1 MIRLVAMAKS
11 AVRCR
16 DSIGPHSFSQL
27 VHQLWPCLTSLL
39 CKGGARLKDVLRRLD
54 AHAIRACI
62 CAEDLDGEEVGQ
74 EPTMTSQQPEDDNL
88 LFAMV
93 GWCVISPSSSVVTQ
107 AVLPEGIEAAPYNGS
122 GFGVKYQLAHFLL
135 HPTCLNNG
143 QP

>member
-1 MIRLVAMAKS
+1 MLRSPDAGATWTLV
-11 AVRCR
+11 
-16 DSIGPHSFSQL
+16 
-27 VHQLWPCLTSLL
+27 
-39 CKGGARLKDVLRRLD
+39 
-54 AHAIRACI
+54 
-62 CAEDLDGEEVGQ
+62 CAGDLDPVEMGQ
-74 EPTMTSQQPEDDNL
+74 EPTVTSQQPEDDNL